1 MRQCIC
7 ASREIVTPNPP
18 PLPSTVGA
26 TNAQPP
32 HRHPARPGATNAR
45 PPPPTTAPCARVV
58 YMSSAQRLEH
68 AASSRLQSRQ
78 DSTRSRSAAPASSV
92 GQQPEFVE
100 LHYQSH
106 LDFDLVL
113 WVWRPEVGGRR
124 RLVDRAWGHVRV
136 AQRQQVVAVTG
147 GEADTRNRA
156 RRRARSYGGRQIQ
169 ETERAGAGR
178 DAAAHHTW
186 RAAQRSCWRGVWR
199 SPKPATVCSIARS
212 PDRMSATLCRME
224 LLTSAGSSLRRANI
238 PLQHR
243 TRPRVSAR
251 GRSQMFTRKCY
262 AHAVATVASIH
273 SLGYFK
279 LPNFVL

>member
-136 AQRQQVVAVTG
+136 AQRQQVVEVTG

-156 RRRARSYGGRQIQ
+156 RRRARSYGRGGRYKKQSAP
-169 ETERAGAGR
+169 ERDATPQRTTLGAQRRGVAGAASG
-178 DAAAHHTW
+178 AH
-186 RAAQRSCWRGVWR
+186 RNPRRCAP
-199 SPKPATVCSIARS
+199 SPARPTGCRRRCAGWSYS
-212 PDRMSATLCRME
+212 PPQD
-224 LLTSAGSSLRRANI
+224 
-238 PLQHR
+238 
-243 TRPRVSAR
+243 
-251 GRSQMFTRKCY
+251 
-262 AHAVATVASIH
+262 
-273 SLGYFK
+273 
-279 LPNFVL
+279 LP